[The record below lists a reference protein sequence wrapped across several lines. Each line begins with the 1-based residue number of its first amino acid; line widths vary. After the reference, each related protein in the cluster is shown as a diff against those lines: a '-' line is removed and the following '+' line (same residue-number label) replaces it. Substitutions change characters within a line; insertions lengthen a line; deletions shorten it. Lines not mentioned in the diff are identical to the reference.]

1 VWVCSLFAPVDPAS
15 GDSKNRGAAN
25 SLSGSVCCC
34 TLKEKKHRGAAS
46 LLCGRPT
53 NASSPF
59 DFLCHIS
66 KDH

>member
-1 VWVCSLFAPVDPAS
+1 VTPKTEGLLTACQVQSAVVLQ
-15 GDSKNRGAAN
+15 K
-25 SLSGSVCCC
+25 
-34 TLKEKKHRGAAS
+34 KKKHRGAAS
-46 LLCGRPT
+46 RLCERPT